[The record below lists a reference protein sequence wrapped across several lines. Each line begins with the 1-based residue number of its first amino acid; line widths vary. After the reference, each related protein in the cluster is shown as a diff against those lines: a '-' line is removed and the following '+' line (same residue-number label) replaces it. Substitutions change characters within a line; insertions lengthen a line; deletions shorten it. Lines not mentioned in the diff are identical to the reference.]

1 MFFRS
6 SKGCAKLLVE
16 ARMAEKPSQHR
27 HPPVPVCSP
36 PNFNKKALKGDGMV
50 AASFLR
56 RDLAPR
62 LVVQKKF
69 HSSSSFGGEN
79 LSTVLDL
86 KTEKE
91 NPDCNK
97 L

>member
-1 MFFRS
+1 MVFRS

-36 PNFNKKALKGDGMV
+36 PNFNKKARKSDGMV
-50 AASFLR
+50 AASLLR
-56 RDLAPR
+56 RDLAPK

-69 HSSSSFGGEN
+69 HGSSSFGGEN
-79 LSTVLDL
+79 LSTVIDL

>member
-16 ARMAEKPSQHR
+16 ARMAEKNQHR

-36 PNFNKKALKGDGMV
+36 LDFNKKAQKDNGMV

-56 RDLAPR
+56 RDLVPK

-69 HSSSSFGGEN
+69 RCSSSFGGAK
-79 LSTVLDL
+79 LSTVIDL

-91 NPDCNK
+91 NPDSNK

>member
-1 MFFRS
+1 
-6 SKGCAKLLVE
+6 
-16 ARMAEKPSQHR
+16 
-27 HPPVPVCSP
+27 
-36 PNFNKKALKGDGMV
+36 MV

-56 RDLAPR
+56 RDLVPR

-69 HSSSSFGGEN
+69 RCSSSFGGAK
-79 LSTVLDL
+79 LSTVIDL

-91 NPDCNK
+91 NPDSNK

>member
-16 ARMAEKPSQHR
+16 ARMTEKPSQHR
-27 HPPVPVCSP
+27 HPPVPVCSLP
-36 PNFNKKALKGDGMV
+36 DFNKKARKSDVMV

-56 RDLAPR
+56 RDLIPR

-69 HSSSSFGGEN
+69 HSSSSFVGAK

-91 NPDCNK
+91 KTDRNHE
-97 L
+97 

>member
-1 MFFRS
+1 MR
-6 SKGCAKLLVE
+6 
-16 ARMAEKPSQHR
+16 
-27 HPPVPVCSP
+27 
-36 PNFNKKALKGDGMV
+36 KGDGMV

-56 RDLAPR
+56 RDLIPR

-69 HSSSSFGGEN
+69 HSSSSFVGAK

-91 NPDCNK
+91 KTDRNHE
-97 L
+97 

>member
-16 ARMAEKPSQHR
+16 ARMAEKPFQHR

-36 PNFNKKALKGDGMV
+36 PNFNKKARKGDGMV

-62 LVVQKKF
+62 LVLQKKF

-79 LSTVLDL
+79 LSTVIDL